1 MAMDGNGGF
10 GWVWMG
16 LVDAEGTTGVSVKF
30 ADSETDEFGSI
41 LGASVETSGRKDT
54 NDTKM
59 I

>member
-1 MAMDGNGGF
+1 MLKA
-10 GWVWMG
+10 
-16 LVDAEGTTGVSVKF
+16 LPECQLSLP
-30 ADSETDEFGSI
+30 SETDEFGSI